1 MTSVGRTGE
10 PGAPQGH
17 RAVSVIA
24 VSQERGCPEL
34 TPGCGH
40 VLCAPSKA
48 SVSGK
53 GVLTSVGAQTS
64 QASGSGLI
72 RAQRA
77 ACTRLAVLEGQEGAC
92 QEAAGLGSAGI
103 AKSGVIA
110 LVTCT
115 GGQPQGTGLF

>member
-77 ACTRLAVLEGQEGAC
+77 ACTRLAVLEGKK
-92 QEAAGLGSAGI
+92 GLARRQR
-103 AKSGVIA
+103 AWGVQA
-110 LVTCT
+110 L
-115 GGQPQGTGLF
+115 PNQG